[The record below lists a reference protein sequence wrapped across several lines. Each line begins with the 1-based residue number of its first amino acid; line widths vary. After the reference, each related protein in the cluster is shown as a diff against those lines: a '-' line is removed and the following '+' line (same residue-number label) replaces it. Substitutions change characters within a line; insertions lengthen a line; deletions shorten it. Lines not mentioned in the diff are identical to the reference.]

1 MFLLSFEYI
10 NLKKSSITGE
20 NKDFVQG
27 NIDKIKQIFPE
38 VFEEDVL
45 NFEKLKSLLS
55 KDLIKD
61 EEHYGFTWYG
71 KNRCYNCL
79 KQESYDTLRPSINES
94 KYWEDTKNIF
104 IEGDNLRVLKILRDN
119 YTDKVDMIYI
129 DCPYNNGDEVII
141 KDCPDLI
148 EQSEDNL
155 DDSEFFVNKKSN
167 PQFHTDWL
175 NMIFPRILLS
185 RDLLKENG
193 LIFITIDENE
203 MVNLRKICDEI
214 FGKIN
219 YVGEVIRKTKTTTA
233 DKNTGFNL
241 QHDYVLIYAKNIDKI
256 YLNGEKKEFSN
267 YKNPDNDSLGDWKS
281 SDPSAKSG
289 SDSTY
294 FPIENP
300 YTKKVDYP
308 PEGRYWSFSKNTM
321 KKYIESGKIKFKE
334 EDDGHRGFIF
344 KTYKNELKSLYNPV
358 NSLFATTS
366 DDDDE
371 DKNPYLNEVGT
382 KDARALFDKDLFKYP
397 KPVILIKKLIK
408 YSTNGNATILDFFSR
423 SAATAQ
429 AVMELNEEEGT
440 NNNFILVQI
449 PKQIVQERA
458 NDKYAKDAINF
469 LDGLDK
475 PHFDVELSK
484 ERINLAGE
492 KIIQNSENE
501 NLDIGFKVFKLDS
514 SNFSLWQP
522 NLDKEKPL
530 ESLYDA
536 LDSNINN
543 ILPGR
548 NKFDILYEI
557 LIKEGLELSIPIKEI
572 QENLFSI
579 NSGQYIVCLKD
590 NVDENISNE
599 IIDECNPDTCVIF
612 LEKCFKS
619 DDSLKSNIKEK
630 LKYDIALFKTL

>member
-1 MFLLSFEYI
+1 MEE
-10 NLKKSSITGE
+10 SSITGE
-20 NKDFVQG
+20 NKDFVQE

-45 NFEKLKSLLS
+45 NFEKLKSLLC
-55 KDLIKD
+55 KDLIND

-79 KQESYDTLRPSINES
+79 KQESYDTLRPKVNES
-94 KYWEDTKNIF
+94 KNWEDTKNIF

-119 YTDKVDMIYI
+119 YTNNIDMIYI
-129 DCPYNNGDEVII
+129 DCPYNNGDEMII

-148 EQSEDNL
+148 EHSEDNL
-155 DDSEFFVNKKSN
+155 DESEFFVNKRSN

-219 YVGEVIRKTKTTTA
+219 YVGEIIRKTKTTTA

-256 YLNGEKKEFSN
+256 YLTGEKKEFSN
-267 YKNPDNDSLGDWKS
+267 YKNPDNDPLGDWKS

-300 YTKKVDYP
+300 YTKKIDYP

-321 KKYIESGKIKFKE
+321 KKYIESGKIKFKK

-366 DDDDE
+366 DDELE

-408 YSTNGNATILDFFSR
+408 YSTNGNAIILDFFSR

-469 LDGLDK
+469 LDELGK

-501 NLDIGFKVFKLDS
+501 SLDIGFKVFNLDS

-530 ESLYDA
+530 KSLYDA
-536 LDSNINN
+536 LDENINN
-543 ILPGR
+543 VLPGR
-548 NKFDILYEI
+548 NKFDVLYEI
-557 LIKEGLELSIPIKEI
+557 LIKEGLNLSVSINEI
-572 QENLFSI
+572 QEDLFSV

-599 IIDECNPDTCVIF
+599 ITDECNPNTCVIF
-612 LEKCFKS
+612 LEKCFNS
-619 DDSLKSNIKEK
+619 NDSLKSNIKEK
-630 LKYDIALFKTL
+630 LKYNIALFKTL

>member
-1 MFLLSFEYI
+1 MEE
-10 NLKKSSITGE
+10 SSITGE

-79 KQESYDTLRPSINES
+79 KQESYDTLRPRINES
-94 KYWEDTKNIF
+94 KYWDDTKNIF

-119 YTDKVDMIYI
+119 YTNNIDMIYI
-129 DCPYNNGDEVII
+129 DCPYNNGDDMII

-148 EQSEDNL
+148 EHSEDNL
-155 DDSEFFVNKKSN
+155 DESEFFVNKKSN

-219 YVGEVIRKTKTTTA
+219 YVGEIIRKTKTTTA

-267 YKNPDNDSLGDWKS
+267 YKNPDNDPLGDWKS

-308 PEGRYWSFSKNTM
+308 PKGRYWSFSKNTM
-321 KKYIESGKIKFKE
+321 KKYIESGKIKFKK

-366 DDDDE
+366 DDESE

-408 YSTNGNATILDFFSR
+408 YSTNGNAIILDFFSR

-469 LDGLDK
+469 LDDLGK
-475 PHFDVELSK
+475 HHFDVELSK

-501 NLDIGFKVFKLDS
+501 SLDIGFKVFKLDS

-530 ESLYDA
+530 ESLYGA
-536 LDSNINN
+536 LENNINN
-543 ILPGR
+543 VLPSR
-548 NKFDILYEI
+548 NKFDVLYEI
-557 LIKEGLELSIPIKEI
+557 LIKEGLELSIPINEI
-572 QENLFSI
+572 QEKLFSI

-599 IIDECNPDTCVIF
+599 IIDECNPNTCVIF
-612 LEKCFKS
+612 LEKCFNS
-619 DDSLKSNIKEK
+619 NDSLKSNIKEK
-630 LKYDIALFKTL
+630 LKYNIALFKTL

>member
-1 MFLLSFEYI
+1 MEE
-10 NLKKSSITGE
+10 SSITGE

-94 KYWEDTKNIF
+94 KYWDDTKNIF

-267 YKNPDNDSLGDWKS
+267 YKNPDNDPLGDWKS

-366 DDDDE
+366 DDEDE

-408 YSTNGNATILDFFSR
+408 YSTNGNAIILDFFSR

-469 LDGLDK
+469 LDDLDK

-501 NLDIGFKVFKLDS
+501 SLDIGFKVFKLYS

-522 NLDKEKPL
+522 DLDKEKPL

-543 ILPGR
+543 ILPSR
-548 NKFDILYEI
+548 NKFDVLYEI

-619 DDSLKSNIKEK
+619 NDSLKSNIKEK

>member
-1 MFLLSFEYI
+1 MEE
-10 NLKKSSITGE
+10 SSITGE

-61 EEHYGFTWYG
+61 EEHYGFTWYE

-267 YKNPDNDSLGDWKS
+267 YKNPDNDPLGDWKS

-366 DDDDE
+366 DDEDE

-408 YSTNGNATILDFFSR
+408 YSTNGNAIILDFFSR

-469 LDGLDK
+469 LDDLDK

-501 NLDIGFKVFKLDS
+501 SLDIGFKVFKLDS

-543 ILPGR
+543 ILPSR
-548 NKFDILYEI
+548 NKLDVLYEI

-599 IIDECNPDTCVIF
+599 IIDECNPDACVIF

>member
-1 MFLLSFEYI
+1 MEE
-10 NLKKSSITGE
+10 SSITGE

-94 KYWEDTKNIF
+94 KYWDDTKNIF

-267 YKNPDNDSLGDWKS
+267 YKNPDNDPLGDWKS

-366 DDDDE
+366 DDEDE

-408 YSTNGNATILDFFSR
+408 YSTNGNAIILDFFSR

-469 LDGLDK
+469 LDDLDK

-501 NLDIGFKVFKLDS
+501 SLDIGFKVFKLDS

-522 NLDKEKPL
+522 DLDKEKPL

-543 ILPGR
+543 ILPSR
-548 NKFDILYEI
+548 NKFDVLYEI

-619 DDSLKSNIKEK
+619 NDSLKSNIKEK

>member
-1 MFLLSFEYI
+1 MEE
-10 NLKKSSITGE
+10 SSITGE

-55 KDLIKD
+55 KDLIND
-61 EEHYGFTWYG
+61 EKHYGFTWYG

-79 KQESYDTLRPSINES
+79 KQESYDTLRPKMNES
-94 KYWEDTKNIF
+94 KNWDDTKNIF

-119 YTDKVDMIYI
+119 YTNNIDMIYI
-129 DCPYNNGDEVII
+129 DCPYNNGDEMII
-141 KDCPDLI
+141 KDCPDLM
-148 EQSEDNL
+148 EHSEDNL
-155 DDSEFFVNKKSN
+155 DESEFFVNKKSN

-219 YVGEVIRKTKTTTA
+219 YVGEIIRKTKTTTA

-256 YLNGEKKEFSN
+256 YLTGEEKEFSN
-267 YKNPDNDSLGDWKS
+267 YKNPDNDPLGDWKS

-300 YTKKVDYP
+300 YTKKVDCP

-321 KKYIESGKIKFKE
+321 KKYIESGKIKFKK

-366 DDDDE
+366 NDESE

-408 YSTNGNATILDFFSR
+408 YSTNGNAIILDFFSR

-469 LDGLDK
+469 LDDLGK

-501 NLDIGFKVFKLDS
+501 SLDIGFKVFNLDS

-522 NLDKEKPL
+522 KLDKEKPL
-530 ESLYDA
+530 KSLYDT
-536 LDSNINN
+536 LDENINN
-543 ILPGR
+543 VLQGR
-548 NKFDILYEI
+548 NKFDVLYEI
-557 LIKEGLELSIPIKEI
+557 LIKEGLNLSVSINEI
-572 QENLFSI
+572 QEGLFSV

-599 IIDECNPDTCVIF
+599 ITDECNPNTCVIF
-612 LEKCFKS
+612 LEKCFNS
-619 DDSLKSNIKEK
+619 NDSLKSNIKEK
-630 LKYDIALFKTL
+630 LKYNIALFKTL

>member
-1 MFLLSFEYI
+1 MEE
-10 NLKKSSITGE
+10 SSITGE

-94 KYWEDTKNIF
+94 KYWDNTKNIF

-267 YKNPDNDSLGDWKS
+267 YKNPDNDPLGDWKS

-366 DDDDE
+366 DDEDE

-408 YSTNGNATILDFFSR
+408 YSTNGNAIILDFFSR

-449 PKQIVQERA
+449 PKEIVQERA

-469 LDGLDK
+469 LDDLDK

-501 NLDIGFKVFKLDS
+501 SLDIGFKVFKLDS

-522 NLDKEKPL
+522 DLDKEKPL

-543 ILPGR
+543 ILPSR
-548 NKFDILYEI
+548 NKFDVLYEI

-619 DDSLKSNIKEK
+619 NDSLKSNIKEK

>member
-1 MFLLSFEYI
+1 MEE
-10 NLKKSSITGE
+10 SSITGE

-94 KYWEDTKNIF
+94 KYWDNTKNIF

-267 YKNPDNDSLGDWKS
+267 YKNPDNDPLGDWKS

-366 DDDDE
+366 DDEDE

-408 YSTNGNATILDFFSR
+408 YSTNGNAIILDFFSR

-469 LDGLDK
+469 LDDLDK

-501 NLDIGFKVFKLDS
+501 SLDIGFKVFKLDS

-522 NLDKEKPL
+522 DLDKEKPL

-543 ILPGR
+543 ILPSR
-548 NKFDILYEI
+548 NKFDVLYEI

-619 DDSLKSNIKEK
+619 NDSLKSNIKEK

>member
-1 MFLLSFEYI
+1 MEE
-10 NLKKSSITGE
+10 SSITGE

-55 KDLIKD
+55 KDLIND
-61 EEHYGFTWYG
+61 EKHYGFTWYG

-79 KQESYDTLRPSINES
+79 KQESYDTLRPKMNES
-94 KYWEDTKNIF
+94 KNWDDTKNIF

-119 YTDKVDMIYI
+119 YTNNIDMIYI
-129 DCPYNNGDEVII
+129 DCPYNNGDEMII
-141 KDCPDLI
+141 KDCPDLM
-148 EQSEDNL
+148 EHSEDNL
-155 DDSEFFVNKKSN
+155 DESEFFVNKKSN

-219 YVGEVIRKTKTTTA
+219 YVGEIIRKTKTTTA

-256 YLNGEKKEFSN
+256 YLTGEEKEFSN
-267 YKNPDNDSLGDWKS
+267 YKNPDNDPLGDWKS
-281 SDPSAKSG
+281 SDPSAKRG

-300 YTKKVDYP
+300 YTKKVDCP

-321 KKYIESGKIKFKE
+321 KKYIESGKIKFKK

-366 DDDDE
+366 NDESE

-408 YSTNGNATILDFFSR
+408 YSTNGNAIILDFFSR

-449 PKQIVQERA
+449 PKQV
-458 NDKYAKDAINF
+458 
-469 LDGLDK
+469 
-475 PHFDVELSK
+475 SM
-484 ERINLAGE
+484 
-492 KIIQNSENE
+492 
-501 NLDIGFKVFKLDS
+501 
-514 SNFSLWQP
+514 
-522 NLDKEKPL
+522 
-530 ESLYDA
+530 
-536 LDSNINN
+536 
-543 ILPGR
+543 
-548 NKFDILYEI
+548 
-557 LIKEGLELSIPIKEI
+557 
-572 QENLFSI
+572 
-579 NSGQYIVCLKD
+579 
-590 NVDENISNE
+590 
-599 IIDECNPDTCVIF
+599 
-612 LEKCFKS
+612 
-619 DDSLKSNIKEK
+619 
-630 LKYDIALFKTL
+630 

>member
-1 MFLLSFEYI
+1 
-10 NLKKSSITGE
+10 
-20 NKDFVQG
+20 
-27 NIDKIKQIFPE
+27 
-38 VFEEDVL
+38 
-45 NFEKLKSLLS
+45 
-55 KDLIKD
+55 
-61 EEHYGFTWYG
+61 
-71 KNRCYNCL
+71 
-79 KQESYDTLRPSINES
+79 
-94 KYWEDTKNIF
+94 
-104 IEGDNLRVLKILRDN
+104 
-119 YTDKVDMIYI
+119 MIYI

>member
-1 MFLLSFEYI
+1 MEE
-10 NLKKSSITGE
+10 SSITGE

-94 KYWEDTKNIF
+94 KYWDNTKNIF

-267 YKNPDNDSLGDWKS
+267 YKNPDNDPLGDWKS

-366 DDDDE
+366 DDEDE

-408 YSTNGNATILDFFSR
+408 YSTNGNAIILDFFSR

-469 LDGLDK
+469 LDDLDK

-501 NLDIGFKVFKLDS
+501 SLDIGFKVFKLDS

-522 NLDKEKPL
+522 DLDKEKPL

-543 ILPGR
+543 ILPSR
-548 NKFDILYEI
+548 NKFDVLYEI

-599 IIDECNPDTCVIF
+599 IIDECNSDTCVIF

>member
-1 MFLLSFEYI
+1 MEE
-10 NLKKSSITGE
+10 SSITGE

-94 KYWEDTKNIF
+94 KYWDNTKNIF

-267 YKNPDNDSLGDWKS
+267 YKNPDNDPLGDWKS

-366 DDDDE
+366 DDEDE

-382 KDARALFDKDLFKYP
+382 KDARALFEKDLFKYP

-408 YSTNGNATILDFFSR
+408 YSTNGNAIILDFFSR

-469 LDGLDK
+469 LDDLDK

-501 NLDIGFKVFKLDS
+501 SLDIGFKVFKLDS

-522 NLDKEKPL
+522 DLDKEKPL

-543 ILPGR
+543 ILPSR
-548 NKFDILYEI
+548 NKFDVLYEI

-619 DDSLKSNIKEK
+619 NDSLKSNIKEK

>member
-1 MFLLSFEYI
+1 MEE
-10 NLKKSSITGE
+10 SSITGE

-94 KYWEDTKNIF
+94 KNWDDTKNIF

-267 YKNPDNDSLGDWKS
+267 YKNPDNDPLGDWKS

-366 DDDDE
+366 DDEDE

-408 YSTNGNATILDFFSR
+408 YSTNGNAIILDFFSR

-469 LDGLDK
+469 LDDLDK

-501 NLDIGFKVFKLDS
+501 SLDIGFKVFKLDS

-522 NLDKEKPL
+522 DLDKEKPL

-543 ILPGR
+543 ILPSR
-548 NKFDILYEI
+548 NKFDVLYEI

-619 DDSLKSNIKEK
+619 NDSLKSNIKEK